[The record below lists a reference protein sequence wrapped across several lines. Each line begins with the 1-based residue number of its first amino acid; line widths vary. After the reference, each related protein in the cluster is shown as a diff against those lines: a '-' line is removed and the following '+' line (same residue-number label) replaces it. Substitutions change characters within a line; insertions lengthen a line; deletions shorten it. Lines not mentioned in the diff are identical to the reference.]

1 MNYKII
7 FFKKRLI
14 HLIMSLARKDAPKT
28 FIPIFMIWIFLCNI
42 IAIIL
47 AIIWNIQFPESFR
60 FFGIYTITPYDALI
74 SMIIIIGINV
84 LSIILLYPMLKMDPI
99 TPFLKGALIWYAVIS
114 IIYLILGAYI
124 ALIPG
129 TIQLLGDLWFH
140 WKRKKLIG

>member
-1 MNYKII
+1 MNYNII
-7 FFKKRLI
+7 FFKKKLI
-14 HLIMSLARKDAPKT
+14 HFIMTLERKDAPKT

-60 FFGIYTITPYDALI
+60 FDATV
-74 SMIIIIGINV
+74 SMYIVIAINV

-140 WKRKKLIG
+140 WKRNKLIG

>member
-1 MNYKII
+1 MNYNII
-7 FFKKRLI
+7 FFNKKFI
-14 HLIMSLARKDAPKT
+14 HFFMTLERKDAPKT

-42 IAIIL
+42 MAIIL
-47 AIIWNIQFPESFR
+47 VIIWNIKFPESFR
-60 FFGIYTITPYDALI
+60 FDATV
-74 SMIIIIGINV
+74 SMYIVIGINI

-140 WKRKKLIG
+140 WKRNKLIG

>member
-1 MNYKII
+1 
-7 FFKKRLI
+7 
-14 HLIMSLARKDAPKT
+14 MSLERKDAPKT

-60 FFGIYTITPYDALI
+60 FEATV
-74 SMIIIIGINV
+74 SMYIIIAINV

-140 WKRKKLIG
+140 WKRNKLIG

>member
-1 MNYKII
+1 MNYNII
-7 FFKKRLI
+7 FFIKKLI
-14 HLIMSLARKDAPKT
+14 NFIMTLERKNAPKT

-42 IAIIL
+42 MAIIL

-60 FFGIYTITPYDALI
+60 FDATV
-74 SMIIIIGINV
+74 SMYIVIAINV

-99 TPFLKGALIWYAVIS
+99 TPFLRGALIWYAVIS

-140 WKRKKLIG
+140 WKRNKLIG